1 MLQSKFSFFP
11 LIVLIL
17 HMHSLSAVEP
27 DDIQF
32 DGNILTFPYVE
43 VADEA
48 FEVRFSLVSPSL
60 LKPTDCPIL
69 CVKLLSA
76 TKSNLSSARNPAKF
90 EGSVLSAPR
99 IVFNDQVITGTFNYL
114 SNYSDEIYFSVD
126 NASTAPIFSQED
138 RQLWNYREMEGRF
151 SFCQDNSLRHTSPIP
166 FADFNNDGYVDI
178 FFPIGCGQGDSPSEG
193 GSNDAAIKSGMLFY
207 CSNDVGEYRDCSLE
221 VFGEEFIDTSKE
233 GGKGGLNYHHLTE
246 EPKDLNGDGF
256 VDFILNLSRDLH
268 DGRQIYNTDNL
279 EEYEK
284 LISDCFAG
292 DEEKALQ
299 YSIHH
304 LGHCNH
310 MSEQYVFLSNGD
322 GTYKNSRIPWKP
334 HFAHSVRSIPNE
346 VGGFDLISIG
356 YGDVEVARILGNEVI
371 DKIVDYRLYENFD
384 AATQVSPYVGGY
396 FEFDGIGYWVVDGIP
411 PESIANLEDYS
422 EFNLET
428 GFYGTIGGIA
438 VWKWNPGIG
447 FEFSDYH
454 LPPPSDFF
462 LYTGRDGEY
471 KTGLYKRGVPQL
483 EGGHYYGFMK
493 KALLDPAEGEI
504 LIAQGEQQGFIR
516 NSKRI
521 VPVNYVAQ
529 IGNEN
534 EYDENGLYAV
544 NAVEGFYIEDGK
556 IVPREKSIIE
566 GDVFFKSDGMHF
578 RDINA
583 DGFDDLLIINHHGG
597 IYLNNG
603 LGVLERIDAET
614 IKPDINLVWG
624 WDPSDYSK
632 LFPYKKRIAQTVYWP
647 LRNNGTVDLIFAE
660 EGTRINNFPG
670 KQGPDGRYNA
680 GNAGVIRGN
689 YSVEKLPKISVQS
702 VMNRWLECVN
712 SGDSYPM
719 SCPL

>member
-1 MLQSKFSFFP
+1 
-11 LIVLIL
+11 
-17 HMHSLSAVEP
+17 
-27 DDIQF
+27 
-32 DGNILTFPYVE
+32 
-43 VADEA
+43 
-48 FEVRFSLVSPSL
+48 
-60 LKPTDCPIL
+60 
-69 CVKLLSA
+69 
-76 TKSNLSSARNPAKF
+76 
-90 EGSVLSAPR
+90 
-99 IVFNDQVITGTFNYL
+99 
-114 SNYSDEIYFSVD
+114 
-126 NASTAPIFSQED
+126 
-138 RQLWNYREMEGRF
+138 MEGRF
-151 SFCQDNSLRHTSPIP
+151 SYCQDNSLRHTSPIP

-178 FFPIGCGQGDSPSEG
+178 FFSISCGQGDSPSEG

-233 GGKGGLNYHHLTE
+233 GGKGGMIYHHLTE

-268 DGRQIYNTDNL
+268 DGRQAYNTDNL

-284 LISDCFAG
+284 LISDCFDG

-304 LGHCNH
+304 LGHCNA

-334 HFAHSVRSIPNE
+334 TWAHSIRSVPNE
-346 VGGFDLISIG
+346 VGGFDLIGIG
-356 YGDVEVARILGNEVI
+356 YGEVEVARILGNEVI

-384 AATQVSPYVGGY
+384 AATQVTPYVGGY

-411 PESIANLEDYS
+411 PEYIANLEDYS
-422 EFNLET
+422 EFDLET
-428 GFYGTIGGIA
+428 GFHRTIGGIA

-447 FEFSDYH
+447 FEFSDYY

-483 EGGHYYGFMK
+483 DGGHYYSFMK

-504 LIAQGEQQGFIR
+504 LIAQGEQGGFIR

-529 IGNEN
+529 RGNEN
-534 EYDENGLYAV
+534 EYDDDGLYAV
-544 NAVEGFYIEDGK
+544 NAVQGFYIKDGK

-583 DGFDDLLIINHHGG
+583 DGFDDLLIINGHGG

-614 IKPDINLVWG
+614 IKPDINLVWYF
-624 WDPSDYSK
+624 DPTLTVS
-632 LFPYKKRIAQTVYWP
+632 YKPRTASAVYWP
-647 LRNNGTVDLIFAE
+647 LRNNGTVDLIFQE
-660 EGTRINNFPG
+660 EGTNQNNSPG
-670 KQGPDGRYNA
+670 KQLPDGGYNA
-680 GNAGVIRGN
+680 GNSGVVRGN
-689 YSVEKLPKISVQS
+689 YSVETLPKISVQA
-702 VMNRWLECVN
+702 VMNRWLECAN
-712 SGDSYPM
+712 SGEIQPG

>member
-1 MLQSKFSFFP
+1 MLRSKFSFFP
-11 LIVLIL
+11 LIVLIMY
-17 HMHSLSAVEP
+17 MHNMSAVEP

-76 TKSNLSSARNPAKF
+76 TKSNLSSARDPAKF

-99 IVFNDQVITGTFNYL
+99 IVFNDQVFTGTFNYL

-138 RQLWNYREMEGRF
+138 RQLWTYEEMEGRF
-151 SFCQDNSLRHTSPIP
+151 SYCQDNSLRWTSPIP
-166 FADFNNDGYVDI
+166 FADFNNDGYIDI
-178 FFPIGCGQGDSPSEG
+178 FFPIGCWQDDLPSNG

-207 CSNDVGEYRDCSLE
+207 CSNDLGVYRDCSSE

-233 GGKGGLNYHHLTE
+233 GGKGGMIYHHNTE

-256 VDFILNLSRDLH
+256 VDFVLSLNRDVH
-268 DGRQIYNTDNL
+268 DGRRFYNTDEL
-279 EEYEK
+279 GDYEK
-284 LISDCFAG
+284 LISDCFDG

-304 LGHCNH
+304 VGHCNA
-310 MSEQYVFLSNGD
+310 MSEQYIFLSNGD
-322 GTYKNSRIPWKP
+322 GTYKNSRIPWKS
-334 HFAHSVRSIPNE
+334 HWAHSVRSIPNE

-356 YGDVEVARILGNEVI
+356 YGDVEVARITGNEI
-371 DKIVDYRLYENFD
+371 TDKKLDYKMYQNFD

-396 FEFDGIGYWVVDGIP
+396 FELDGIGYWVVDGIQR
-411 PESIANLEDYS
+411 EYIANFEDYS

-428 GFYGTIGGIA
+428 GFYGTISGIA

-447 FEFSDYH
+447 FEFGDYH

-462 LYTGRDGEY
+462 LYEGRDGKK

-483 EGGHYYGFMK
+483 DGGHHYGFMK

-504 LIAQGEQQGFIR
+504 LIAQGEQQGFIQ
-516 NSKRI
+516 NTKRT
-521 VPVNYVAQ
+521 VPINYVAQ
-529 IGNEN
+529 RGSESN
-534 EYDENGLYAV
+534 YDENGLYAV
-544 NAVEGFYIEDGK
+544 NAVEGFHIKDGK
-556 IVPREKSIIE
+556 IIPREKSIIE

-614 IKPDINLVWG
+614 IRPDINLVWYF
-624 WDPSDYSK
+624 DPGITTS
-632 LFPYKKRIAQTVYWP
+632 YKPFVAHTVFWP
-647 LRNNGTVDLIFAE
+647 LRNNGTVDLIFQE
-660 EGTRINNFPG
+660 EGTNQNNSPG
-670 KQGPDGRYNA
+670 MKLANGGFSA
-680 GNAGVIRGN
+680 GNAGVVRGN
-689 YSVEKLPKISVQS
+689 YLVETLPKISVQS

-712 SGDSYPM
+712 SGEMYPS